1 MTLDPRKIRRLAA
14 VAGSQM
20 SYIDVGAGD
29 TVVLA
34 HDYLCDAEMWRA
46 QIDALSKHYRVIIPE
61 LWGHGKSG
69 RMPCGTKDLS
79 DIAYHHL
86 VLLDH
91 LGVRDF
97 ALIGLSAGG
106 MWAAELALMVPQQV
120 TGLALLDSYVGP
132 EQTEDRERYLSIL
145 AELKSRRA
153 LSEHDADAI
162 VPWFFSPETIR
173 LNPLPV
179 RNFKA
184 RLLETKNDRTID
196 TLVAM
201 GRIILNRRNALPDL
215 ADLAVPAIVMTG
227 QHDHS
232 HPPEE
237 GWAMAKALSCMF
249 IELRGAGHL
258 SSIEAPEDVT
268 RHLLG
273 FLAHLKR
280 DDCNDSKAG
289 KGRH

>member
-14 VAGSQM
+14 IAGSQM

-61 LWGHGKSG
+61 LWGHGNSG
-69 RMPCGTKDLS
+69 RIPWGTKDLG

-86 VLLDH
+86 ILLDH

-120 TGLALLDSYVGP
+120 TALALLDSYVGP
-132 EQTEDRERYLSIL
+132 ERTEERERYLSVL

-153 LSEHDADAI
+153 LSDHDADAI
-162 VPWFFSPETIR
+162 VPWFFSPEAIR
-173 LNPLPV
+173 LNPLLAQD
-179 RNFKA
+179 FKA
-184 RLLETKNDRTID
+184 RLLEPKNDRIID
-196 TLVAM
+196 TLVAI
-201 GRIILNRRNALPDL
+201 GRIILNRRDALPDL
-215 ADLAVPAIVMTG
+215 ASVTVPAMVLTG

-237 GWAMAKALSCMF
+237 GWMMARALSCMY

-258 SSIEAPEDVT
+258 SSIEAPDDVT

-273 FLAHLKR
+273 FLAHIKR
-280 DDCNDSKAG
+280 GCNDSKAD
-289 KGRH
+289 KDQL